1 LLAIHKKKRLERY
14 SQVLFLYLH
23 KLGDKDHD
31 DDNWNDETKK
41 EEPDLEKYLSS
52 SFLRISH
59 GF

>member
-1 LLAIHKKKRLERY
+1 MRDILK
-14 SQVLFLYLH
+14 SFLYLH

-31 DDNWNDETKK
+31 DDDWNDETKK
-41 EEPDLEKYLSS
+41 EKPDLEKYLSS